1 VIGPSSEFI
10 SAASEFIQENKTPLN
25 VIFHSDEMSRSFFNV
40 TNFDSQDNYDTG
52 MNYWKMGSVG
62 GINSFFST
70 ETSPTPD
77 SLLTVDFRPMIRKAK
92 NYNLFEVDADSNY
105 VEQMND
111 FIIRVPD
118 SHISTIFLG
127 GNPLRPG
134 YIIETGDDE
143 NDIFDL
149 DQRRAVMHVH
159 TNEISRES
167 RLYYL
172 FSADTNSSIPS
183 TGLYGVD
190 VKVIKQK
197 DVPADAFIL
206 S

>member
-1 VIGPSSEFI
+1 MIGPSSEFI
-10 SAASEFIQENKTPLN
+10 SAASEFIEQNNTPLN

-40 TNFDSQDNYDTG
+40 VNFDSQNNYDTG
-52 MNYWKMGSVG
+52 MNYWKMGSIG

-70 ETSPTPD
+70 ERSPTPD
-77 SLLTVDFRPMIRKAK
+77 SLLSVDFRPMIRKAK
-92 NYNLFEVDADSNY
+92 NYNLFEIDQDSNY
-105 VEQMND
+105 VTEMNE
-111 FIIRVPD
+111 FIMKVPD
-118 SHISTIFLG
+118 SHVSTIFLG

-134 YIIETGDDE
+134 YIIETGEDE

-149 DQRRAVMHVH
+149 DEKRAVMHVR

-172 FSADTNSSIPS
+172 FSADSNSNIPS
-183 TGLYGVD
+183 TGFYGVD
-190 VKVIKQK
+190 VKVIKQR
-197 DVPADAFIL
+197 DVPKNAFIL